1 MMAMSGWAWLLI
13 VAAGWTSL
21 WLLHYLGGKLIVRLV
36 PAEHFLGLLCARI
49 VWPSRVFLLAIF
61 LRFCIPL
68 APITAKWQAYLIVG
82 DMMVLIVCTTWM
94 LMSAVEALFQLVVA
108 RHPLNVTDNLRS
120 RQIYTQA
127 RVLARSTHFLLVLLG
142 VSFALLVLPGARQIG
157 TSLLASAGVAG
168 LVAGIAARPV
178 LGNFIAGLQIAF
190 TQPIRID
197 DVVIVEGEWG
207 RIEEITATYVVVR
220 VWDERRLIVP
230 LQWFVETVFQNWT
243 RRSASLLGTVFLW
256 VDYSVNMQG
265 LNTAFKALCES
276 SELWDRR
283 VQVLQVIDTNEW
295 GMQLRFLV
303 SAADSGRLFDLRC
316 LLREGLVAYLAQHQ
330 PQAFVRVR
338 MLEAQ
343 PSPTQPVDVA
353 PDR

>member
-1 MMAMSGWAWLLI
+1 MSSMSWWVWLALLVLGWAVLLL
-13 VAAGWTSL
+13 V
-21 WLLHYLGGKLIVRLV
+21 HYLGGALIRRVV
-36 PAEHFLGLLCARI
+36 PQEHFLRFFSDRI
-49 VWPSRVFLLAIF
+49 RWPSRVFFLAVF

-68 APITAKWQAYLIVG
+68 APLPAKWQTYLIVG

-94 LMSAVEALFQLVVA
+94 LMSAVEALFQVVVA
-108 RHPLNVTDNLRS
+108 RHPLNVVDNLRS
-120 RQIYTQA
+120 RRIYTQA
-127 RVLARSTHFLLVLLG
+127 RVLARSAHFLLLVLGL
-142 VSFALLVLPGARQIG
+142 SFVLMVLPGARQIG

-220 VWDERRLIVP
+220 VWDERRLVVP
-230 LQWFVETVFQNWT
+230 LQWFVENVFQNWT

-256 VDYSVNMQG
+256 VDYRVDMQG
-265 LNTAFKALCES
+265 LNAAFKQVCES

-283 VQVLQVIDTNEW
+283 VQVLQVTDTNEW

-303 SAADSGRLFDLRC
+303 SASDSGRLFDLRC
-316 LLREGLVAYLAQHQ
+316 VLRERLVAYLGQHQ
-330 PQAFVRVR
+330 PESFVRVR
-338 MLEAQ
+338 ILEAQ
-343 PSPTQPVDVA
+343 PA
-353 PDR
+353 PATSGMPREGF

>member
-1 MMAMSGWAWLLI
+1 ML
-13 VAAGWTSL
+13 
-21 WLLHYLGGKLIVRLV
+21 
-36 PAEHFLGLLCARI
+36 
-49 VWPSRVFLLAIF
+49 
-61 LRFCIPL
+61 
-68 APITAKWQAYLIVG
+68 
-82 DMMVLIVCTTWM
+82 VLIICTTWM
-94 LMSAVEALFQLVVA
+94 LMSAVESLFQLVVV
-108 RHPLNVTDNLRS
+108 RHPLNVSDNLRS

-127 RVLARSTHFLLVLLG
+127 RVLARSVHFLLVLLG
-142 VSFALLVLPGARQIG
+142 LSFALMVLPGARQLG

-256 VDYSVNMQG
+256 VDYKVEMQG
-265 LNTAFKALCES
+265 LNAAFKDLCES
-276 SELWDRR
+276 SELWDGR
-283 VQVLQVIDTNEW
+283 VQVLQVTDTNEW

-316 LLREGLVAYLAQHQ
+316 LLRERLVAYLGQHQ
-330 PQAFVRVR
+330 PDAFVRVR

-343 PSPTQPVDVA
+343 PEGHGPDPSPS
-353 PDR
+353 

>member
-1 MMAMSGWAWLLI
+1 MMSMTWWMWLLLLLGGWAILLL
-13 VAAGWTSL
+13 V
-21 WLLHYLGGKLIVRLV
+21 HFLGGKVIERLAS
-36 PAEHFLGLLCARI
+36 PEHFLRLFSERI
-49 VWPSRVFLLAIF
+49 RWPSRLFFLAAF
-61 LRFCIPL
+61 LRVCIPL
-68 APITAKWQAYLIVG
+68 APIPAKWQSYLIVG
-82 DMMVLIVCTTWM
+82 DMIVLIICTTWM
-94 LMSAVEALFQLVVA
+94 LMSAVEALFQLVVM
-108 RHPLNVTDNLRS
+108 RHPLNVSDNLRS

-127 RVLARSTHFLLVLLG
+127 RVLARSVHFLLVLLG
-142 VSFALLVLPGARQIG
+142 LSFALMVLPGARQLG

-207 RIEEITATYVVVR
+207 RIEEITSTYVVVR
-220 VWDERRLIVP
+220 VWDARRLIVP

-256 VDYSVNMQG
+256 VDYKVEMQG
-265 LNTAFKALCES
+265 LNAAFKHLCES

-283 VQVLQVIDTNEW
+283 VQVLQVTDTNEW

-316 LLREGLVAYLAQHQ
+316 LLRERLVAYLSQHQ
-330 PQAFVRVR
+330 PDAFVRVR

-343 PSPTQPVDVA
+343 PEGHGPDSSPS
-353 PDR
+353 